1 MTARHTVRIAL
12 SVLCAVAAVVV
23 GTTLLQSA
31 AGDDHKLVEVQARYR
46 QWERSVPADSSLG
59 RIKPL
64 LERKYTVLPAGDLED
79 KSPLPLWFRVYMRLQ
94 HPDLRTSG
102 PDQYGRTANR
112 VLQALL
118 DEPNDPEIDQL
129 AERLKR
135 AR

>member
-1 MTARHTVRIAL
+1 
-12 SVLCAVAAVVV
+12 
-23 GTTLLQSA
+23 
-31 AGDDHKLVEVQARYR
+31 
-46 QWERSVPADSSLG
+46 
-59 RIKPL
+59 
-64 LERKYTVLPAGDLED
+64 
-79 KSPLPLWFRVYMRLQ
+79 MRLQ

-135 AR
+135 GQ